1 MKYIKT
7 DREGLVKDAESGA
20 VLNIDTDAL
29 LAYKKKKLAF
39 DEVRK
44 TNARMDVIENDIS
57 DIKGMLQELLKSQ
70 KNR

>member
-44 TNARMDVIENDIS
+44 TNERMDVIENDIS